1 MREAHMPWSW
11 RYEDAKGGPVNGP
24 AETFASQADA
34 ESWIGQAWRDLTGG
48 GVATV
53 VLVED
58 NRVEYRMSLAP
69 AGD

>member
-1 MREAHMPWSW
+1 MPWNW
-11 RYEDAKGGPVNGP
+11 RYEDADGGSVNGP
-24 AETFASQADA
+24 AETFGSQADA
-34 ESWIGQAWRDLTGG
+34 ESWIGQTWRDLAGT

-58 NRVEYRMSLAP
+58 ERVEYRMSLAP